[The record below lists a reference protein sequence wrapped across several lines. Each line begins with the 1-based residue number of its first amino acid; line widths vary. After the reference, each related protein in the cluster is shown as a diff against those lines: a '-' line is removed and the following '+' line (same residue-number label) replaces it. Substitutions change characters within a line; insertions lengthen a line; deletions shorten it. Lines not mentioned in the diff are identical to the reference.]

1 MKWKG
6 GSMMQFDTSFEQYR
20 HVLVASDA
28 QLQVNYCGCN
38 RYASDYS
45 IIRPHGTPDFQLIY
59 FWEGCGYFRRG
70 IAYEKVE
77 EGNLLLLNPNEPQ
90 ISVFY
95 EKDNA
100 LVYSIHFTGR
110 DAVPLLSDNGLN
122 GRGPF
127 RVGKHNEIRDVFHSI
142 IREMQVKACK
152 YEEICN
158 ASLRILLSQ
167 IARCRSLP
175 ARADKKYQ
183 KLLGVLEQMHTD
195 FASQTSIEEYAQM
208 CYLNKCYFITLFKEF
223 TGVSPHTYKTGIRL
237 ERAKEYLSGTNLT
250 VCEIASSIGF
260 SDAVHFSKLFKKHT
274 GMTPGDYRKKHQ
286 NNNYACAK

>member
-1 MKWKG
+1 
-6 GSMMQFDTSFEQYR
+6 MQFDTSFEQYR

-100 LVYSIHFTGR
+100 LVYSIHFTG
-110 DAVPLLSDNGLN
+110 AGCCPA
-122 GRGPF
+122 F
-127 RVGKHNEIRDVFHSI
+127 VG
-142 IREMQVKACK
+142 
-152 YEEICN
+152 
-158 ASLRILLSQ
+158 
-167 IARCRSLP
+167 
-175 ARADKKYQ
+175 
-183 KLLGVLEQMHTD
+183 
-195 FASQTSIEEYAQM
+195 
-208 CYLNKCYFITLFKEF
+208 
-223 TGVSPHTYKTGIRL
+223 
-237 ERAKEYLSGTNLT
+237 
-250 VCEIASSIGF
+250 
-260 SDAVHFSKLFKKHT
+260 
-274 GMTPGDYRKKHQ
+274 
-286 NNNYACAK
+286 